1 MAAIKEV
8 HVKLVPNE
16 LILKMPIAVEAT
28 RGSCQAAADA
38 TLHVLFL
45 MAGQLEPK
53 LDFPPIISNGRELWK
68 MPTPYDP
75 PAIQT
80 VPLLVDLNTAG
91 AGEDGYLAHC
101 KRNAQEFNEA
111 LEEAM
116 PDVAKEIAGMGPT
129 DSAHVWNYLNALA
142 CSIED
147 EAVYRALTLSP
158 ETKQSFYQAV
168 GLRQ

>member
-1 MAAIKEV
+1 MKP
-8 HVKLVPNE
+8 VPNE
-16 LILKMPIAVEAT
+16 LIVKMPSDVEAT
-28 RGSCQAAADA
+28 RESCQAAADA
-38 TLHVLFL
+38 VLHVLFF

-53 LDFPPIISNGRELWK
+53 LDFPPIISNGHELWK
-68 MPTPYDP
+68 MPSPYDP

-116 PDVAKEIAGMGPT
+116 PDVAKEIASMGPA
-129 DSAHVWNYLNALA
+129 DSNHIWNFLNALA
-142 CSIED
+142 CSVED
-147 EAVYRALTLSP
+147 EAIYKPLLLSP
-158 ETKQSFYQAV
+158 ECKQSFYNACGV
-168 GLRQ
+168 RS